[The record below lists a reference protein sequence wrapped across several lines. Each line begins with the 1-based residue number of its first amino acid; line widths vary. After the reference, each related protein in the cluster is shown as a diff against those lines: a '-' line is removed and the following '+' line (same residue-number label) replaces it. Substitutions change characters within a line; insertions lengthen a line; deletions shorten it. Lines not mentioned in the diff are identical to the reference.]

1 MEDFFGLIDKAS
13 GEEARAWLKK
23 DPKNLLLFELFL
35 AEREARQGGK
45 RATRDA
51 HAFEANLMENLINLR
66 DDLWDETYE
75 PSRGTA
81 HIVFKPVQ
89 REIFA
94 APYRDR
100 IVHHFI
106 IDHIS
111 DWWERRL
118 CYDSG
123 SCRKGKGTSFCVERL
138 RKHINQLSEGGKKEI
153 VVVKMD
159 ISGYFMHINR
169 KILYKRVMWGVN
181 RQFGDNRGKRYRI
194 LKHAIRA
201 VVFDDPVLGVLIQ
214 GDYENWR
221 GLPDDKSLFCQPPG
235 RGMVIGNLTSQFF
248 SNIYLD
254 ALDRYI
260 TMKLG
265 YKHYGRYV
273 DDFYIVVYRKDLEKV
288 KQDVAAIARF
298 LEGIGLTLNPKKT
311 RVIYS
316 WQGVPFL
323 GVVVKNGAV
332 MPGKR
337 LTHNFKRAAY
347 KYSAGHAEE
356 ASVVSY
362 LGMMVHLNGWKVT
375 DKIFKQFGWEHR

>member
-13 GEEARAWLKK
+13 DEEAREWLKE

-51 HAFEANLMENLINLR
+51 HAFEVNLMENLVNLR
-66 DDLWDETYE
+66 DDLWDGTYE

-111 DWWERRL
+111 EWWEKRL

-123 SCRKGKGTSFCVERL
+123 SCRKGKGTSFCIERL
-138 RKHINQLSEGGKKEI
+138 KKHINQMSEGGKKE
-153 VVVKMD
+153 VAVVKMD

-169 KILYKRVMWGVN
+169 KILYKRVMWGLN
-181 RQFGDNRGKRYRI
+181 RQFGDNRGKRYQI
-194 LKHAIRA
+194 LKQAIHA
-201 VVFDDPVLGVLIQ
+201 VVFDDPVLGVMIQ
-214 GDYENWR
+214 GEYENWR

-254 ALDRYI
+254 ALDRYV

-273 DDFYIVVYRKDLEKV
+273 DDFYIVVYKSELKKA
-288 KQDVAAIARF
+288 KQDVVAIARF

-311 RVIYS
+311 RVLYP

-323 GVVVKNGAV
+323 GVVVRNGAV
-332 MPGKR
+332 LPGKR

-347 KYSAGHAEE
+347 KYSVGRGDE

-375 DKIFKQFGWEHR
+375 DKVFNQFGWEHR